1 MQNRIRILATSD
13 VHGAIFPYRYADNK
27 PANVGFARLNTL
39 ISKLRDDNTLV
50 IDNGDTLE
58 GSPLSFFH
66 FYRHPDD
73 VSPMTTVMH
82 DMHYDYIN
90 VGNHDFN
97 YGEEAL
103 MMHLQNVGA
112 PCITSNFI
120 YHGKPY
126 GPTYVIQEIAG
137 KKVALIGVV
146 TQYIPHWET
155 PAHIKKMRF
164 NDAFETLKKNVELV
178 KSLEKPDYI
187 IGIYH
192 GGFERDLKDGYL
204 TEEDTGE
211 NEAYRMIQMIPEL
224 DVLITGHQHRSL
236 SGILNHTA
244 YTQTRDNGQQ
254 LACIDIY
261 TDTGVIEPHVIDCDQ
276 PADDNLLKF
285 VQPEEDE
292 CQTWLDSTLG
302 TTNIDLKIA
311 NENEARLHKSQL
323 ITFLNKVE
331 MEVTGADLAS
341 TALFLGATGFDHEI
355 TMRNLVSTYVYPNT
369 LVVKKINGRI
379 LKEYLEKDAEFWMVQ
394 SDGKVG
400 VNPEYDWPKP
410 QHYNYDMLD
419 GVEYTVKASNPI
431 GQRIISLTRNGKP
444 VQPEDEFTI
453 CLNNYRA
460 AGGGNY
466 DMLKDAPT
474 VSVNLSSMV
483 ELLAQYIL
491 DHKTID
497 FKPVNN
503 IQVIA

>member
-13 VHGAIFPYRYADNK
+13 VHGSIFPYRYADNK
-27 PANVGFARLNTL
+27 AANIGFSRLNTL
-39 ISKLRDDNTLV
+39 IQQLKDENTLL

-66 FYRHPDD
+66 YYRHPDD
-73 VSPMTTVMH
+73 ISPMTAVMH

-103 MMHLQNVGA
+103 MMHLQNIGT
-112 PCITSNFI
+112 PCITANFI

-126 GPTYVIQEIAG
+126 GPTYAIEEIAG
-137 KKVALIGVV
+137 KKIALIGVV

-155 PAHIKKMRF
+155 AEHIRNMKF
-164 NDAFETLKKNVELV
+164 TDAFKTLKKNVELV

-187 IGIYH
+187 IGVYH
-192 GGFERDLKDGYL
+192 GGFERDLKDGHL

-211 NEAYRMIQMIPEL
+211 NEAYRMIQMIPDL
-224 DVLITGHQHRSL
+224 DILITGHQHRSL
-236 SGILNHTA
+236 CGTLNHTA
-244 YTQTRDNGQQ
+244 YTQTRDNGQE

-261 TDTGVIEPHVIDCDQ
+261 TDTGVIEPSVIQCD
-276 PADDNLLKF
+276 ADADQLILRS
-285 VQPEEDE
+285 VQNEEDE
-292 CQTWLDSTLG
+292 CQKWLDSTLG
-302 TTNIDLKIA
+302 TTNVDLKITD
-311 NENEARLHKSQL
+311 ENDARLHKSQL
-323 ITFLNKVE
+323 ITFLNKVQ
-331 MEVTGADLAS
+331 METTHADIAA
-341 TALFLGATGFDHEI
+341 TALFLGATGFDHQI

-369 LVVKKINGRI
+369 LVVKKISGRV
-379 LKEYLEKDAEFWMVQ
+379 LKEYLEQDALFFEKK
-394 SDGKVG
+394 SDGTIG

-419 GVEYTVKASNPI
+419 GIDYTIDTSMPE
-431 GQRIISLTRNGKP
+431 GQRIVSLKRDGKDIRP
-444 VQPEDEFTI
+444 DDEFTI

-460 AGGGNY
+460 AGGGNF
-466 DMLKDAPT
+466 DMIKDAPT

-491 DHKTID
+491 EHKVID
-497 FKPVNN
+497 FEPVNN
-503 IQVIA
+503 IQII